1 MKALLYKIL
10 LAVVLIPGLT
20 FCNNDLSGKHTKEK
34 KISREFSVA
43 ANSNLQVDNSYGNV
57 DISTWDQNRVV
68 IEVFIKTN
76 GNDPEK
82 VQEKLDE
89 IEVEFNQNASGVSA
103 KTDISRNTGSS
114 WWSKLFSGSSN
125 VNMEINYV
133 IKAPETNNMEL
144 NNDYG
149 GIYIDRLLGNSR
161 ISCDYGKIDI
171 LELRGDSNYLNF
183 DYTRNSRFGYI
194 KNAEINADYS
204 EFEIEE
210 AQRLKINADYTTS
223 KINKVSNL
231 EFSADYGS
239 ITVEKVK
246 RIIGDGD
253 YLSTKIGRVF
263 TAADLKVDY
272 GNLSITKMVTGAKS
286 IKINSDY
293 AGIKI
298 GYDANQP
305 FNFNIEASYGNIQGL
320 DDLQVQKRHEENTS
334 KSLQGYHLENNSGNQ
349 VSINSSYANVHFS
362 KK

>member
-10 LAVVLIPGLT
+10 LAAVLLPGLT

-34 KISREFSVA
+34 KISREFSVSA
-43 ANSNLQVDNSYGNV
+43 SSNLKVDNSYGNI
-57 DISTWDQNRVV
+57 DISTWNQNKVV

-82 VQEKLDE
+82 VQKKLDE
-89 IEVEFNQNASGVSA
+89 IEVEFNQNSSGVSA
-103 KTDISRNTGSS
+103 KTHLSGDKSSS
-114 WWSKLFSGSSN
+114 WWSNLFSGSSN

-133 IKAPETNNMEL
+133 IRAPETNNMDL
-144 NNDYG
+144 SNDYG

-210 AQRLKINADYTTS
+210 AERLKINADYTTS
-223 KINKVSNL
+223 KIRKVSNL
-231 EFSADYGS
+231 EFDADYGS
-239 ITVEKVK
+239 ISVDKVK
-246 RIIGDGD
+246 RIIGNGD
-253 YLSTKIGRVF
+253 YLSTKIGRIF
-263 TAADLKVDY
+263 NSADLNVDY
-272 GNLSITKMVTGAKS
+272 GSLSIDKIVKGAKN

-293 AGIKI
+293 AGVKI
-298 GYDANQP
+298 GYDAEQAFS
-305 FNFNIEASYGNIQGL
+305 FNVEASYGNIKGL
-320 DDLQVQKRHEENTS
+320 ESLQVQKRNDQNT
-334 KSLQGYHLENNSGNQ
+334 KQSLQGYHLENNSGNM
-349 VSINSSYANVHFS
+349 VTINTSYANVQFS
-362 KK
+362 KN